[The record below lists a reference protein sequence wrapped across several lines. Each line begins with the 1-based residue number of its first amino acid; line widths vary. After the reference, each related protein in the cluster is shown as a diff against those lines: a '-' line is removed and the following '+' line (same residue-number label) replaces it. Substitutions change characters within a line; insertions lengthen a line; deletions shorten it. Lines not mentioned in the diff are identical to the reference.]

1 MGTMGQQILVCEPQ
15 ISDYFNRL
23 ELKKGHFWS
32 VLGLRPMVLT
42 KTSSLGRKG
51 TLLIK
56 TFD

>member
-1 MGTMGQQILVCEPQ
+1 MGQQILVCEPQ
-15 ISDYFNRL
+15 ISDYFNHL

-51 TLLIK
+51 TLLFK